1 MLQNKLEQ
9 ASKEA
14 STRRLKG
21 ALIIVGIALF
31 VGLAVVSVS
40 LYQVATDLLR
50 ELSTEGSQAS
60 GTSLSKGGKN
70 SARSGVANHPAWSA
84 LEGHASDDA
93 PTQQSQPSINQEHK
107 SPQKAIEQ
115 TAWPPQIKTE
125 PSVTSSIET
134 VSLSVGQ
141 GFKNR
146 DSFKIALK
154 SFEQAI
160 EPKLK
165 TDGFL
170 NWSAESQRDLLF
182 LKDSAISAFSAGD
195 YAQALALVQ
204 KATELAGERL
214 NAKKAAFDQAFE
226 DATNAKLAEDYE
238 TAKESIRRALLLSPE
253 SPETQKL
260 SSDIDA
266 LPNVIKYLRAVKIA
280 KKENNLQQELESL
293 RKVLEL
299 DSDRKA
305 IQERVLFIS
314 TEINER
320 AFARQIWNGLSHVKN
335 RQLKSAQEN
344 LVAARHLFPKRDETS
359 ILGAKIATL
368 KSNLKTEQLIDAAK
382 LASAKDD
389 WSQSLELFGR
399 AKEIQPNNQFAVEGQ
414 ILAFSIVS
422 SHDQIS
428 RHLDAP
434 HRLSSTNVAAG
445 VSRLIE
451 KSRALAGNSKSLD
464 QETANLAD
472 VFASFMVE
480 VPVSVV
486 SDGLSR
492 VLVRGV
498 GRIGIT
504 KEKVIKLRPGTYTF
518 EGSRTGY
525 KSKLV
530 RVNIP
535 PRANQIRVEVVCDE
549 RI

>member
-14 STRRLKG
+14 STRRLKA
-21 ALIIVGIALF
+21 ALIIFGVVLF
-31 VGLAVVSVS
+31 VGLALVSVS
-40 LYQVATDLLR
+40 LYQMVTDLRR

-60 GTSLSKGGKN
+60 GTSPSKGEN
-70 SARSGVANHPAWSA
+70 SALSGVADHQPRSA
-84 LEGHASDDA
+84 LEGHASADA
-93 PTQQSQPSINQEHK
+93 PTQRLEPSIHQTNE
-107 SPQKAIEQ
+107 SPKPIEQ
-115 TAWPPQIKTE
+115 TGLPPQIKAE
-125 PSVTSSIET
+125 PSGTSSIET
-134 VSLSVGQ
+134 DPLSVGQ
-141 GFKNR
+141 DFKNR

-154 SFEQAI
+154 SFEQAV

-204 KATELAGERL
+204 KATQLAGERL
-214 NAKKAAFDQAFE
+214 NAKKAAFDQAFA
-226 DATNAKLAEDYE
+226 DATNAKIAEDYE
-238 TAKESIRRALLLSPE
+238 AAKGSIDRALQFSPE
-253 SPETQKL
+253 SPEAQKL
-260 SSDIDA
+260 SIDIDA
-266 LPNVIKYLRAVKIA
+266 LPNIIKYLRAAEIA
-280 KKENNLQQELESL
+280 KTENNLKQELESL

-299 DSDRKA
+299 DPDRKA
-305 IQERVLFIS
+305 IQERASFLS
-314 TEINER
+314 TEIKER
-320 AFARQIWNGLSHVKN
+320 AFARHISNGLSHVKN
-335 RQLKSAQEN
+335 RQLKSAQAN
-344 LVAARHLFPKRDETS
+344 LVAARHLFSKRDETS
-359 ILGAKIATL
+359 ILEAKIATL

-399 AKEIQPNNQFAVEGQ
+399 AKKIQPNNQFVVEGQ
-414 ILAFSIVS
+414 ALAFSIVS
-422 SHDQIS
+422 LHDQIS

-451 KSRALAGNSKSLD
+451 KSRALVGNSKSLD

-472 VFASFMVE
+472 VFASNMEE
-480 VPVSVV
+480 VPVRVV

-492 VLVRGV
+492 VSVRGV
-498 GRIGIT
+498 GRVGIT

-535 PRANQIRVEVVCDE
+535 PRANQFRVEIVCDE